1 MPATTRSAK
10 LPRPAA
16 LFPSRKPASA
26 PSPIQ
31 KRSLPEE
38 DVVPTVKRQKAAKA
52 LKTTAAQPESPS
64 EPLKPFPDFRLVPAH
79 TDPSRV
85 IPANLSFDFE
95 VAKSHLINV
104 DSRFAQVFDT
114 LRCRP
119 YQDLEPVDPFR
130 LVWLLDFTTFFV
142 VPG

>member
-1 MPATTRSAK
+1 M
-10 LPRPAA
+10 
-16 LFPSRKPASA
+16 
-26 PSPIQ
+26 
-31 KRSLPEE
+31 
-38 DVVPTVKRQKAAKA
+38 PTVKRQKAAKA